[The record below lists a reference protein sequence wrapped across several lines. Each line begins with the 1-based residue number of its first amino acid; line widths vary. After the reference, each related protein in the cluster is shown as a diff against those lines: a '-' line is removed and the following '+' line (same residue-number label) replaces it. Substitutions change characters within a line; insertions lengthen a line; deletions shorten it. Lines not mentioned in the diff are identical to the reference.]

1 MTRILVVDDDVQ
13 TARMLVE
20 YLTLSGYQPVAESDG
35 LRALQHVDL
44 RRPDLII
51 LDLMLPVVTGVEVS
65 RRLRLD
71 PRNRDIPI
79 LAITSFDQPEDL
91 ADVLMVDLVLTKP
104 MDLDHF
110 GECVAKLLK
119 RTIEPESGP
128 MNQSTIRPR
137 VLGRHQ

>member
-110 GECVAKLLK
+110 GECVAKLLE